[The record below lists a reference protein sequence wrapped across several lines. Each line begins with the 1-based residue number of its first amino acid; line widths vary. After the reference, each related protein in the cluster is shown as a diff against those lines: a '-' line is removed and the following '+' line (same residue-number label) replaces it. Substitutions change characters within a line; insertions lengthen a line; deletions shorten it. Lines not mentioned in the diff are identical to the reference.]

1 MKKLLVGLSLVSMLA
16 ATSCGTMNN
25 PGILG
30 SVLGQSKESLASRA
44 IREVLLNGVLR
55 GITSYNGNSNE
66 LYKLFLPK
74 DLANVVNTLEQLGMG
89 SLVNN
94 VVSQINEGAKMAIN
108 AAEPIFKNAIQN
120 ITIADAIQLVNGGQ
134 HSITNF
140 FRQKTSG
147 QLIQAFLPIVSEKL
161 GNSEALTTYSR
172 IANTINA
179 LPIGNAKIST
189 DLSEFVAQQA
199 MNGMFNLIAQE
210 EVNIRQNVAARTSE
224 VLRIVFANPGN
235 F

>member
-1 MKKLLVGLSLVSMLA
+1 MRKIIVSISLASIMGFS
-16 ATSCGTMNN
+16 SCSTMND
-25 PGILG
+25 PALLG
-30 SVLGQSKESLASRA
+30 SILGQSKESLASRA

-94 VVSQINEGAKMAIN
+94 VVSQINDGAKTAIN
-108 AAEPIFKNAIQN
+108 AAEPIFKNAIRN

-134 HSITNF
+134 NSITNF
-140 FRQKTSG
+140 FRQKTSN
-147 QLIQAFLPIVSEKL
+147 QLLQAFQPIVADKL
-161 GNSEALTTYSR
+161 SNSEALTTYSK
-172 IANTINA
+172 IANTVNA
-179 LPIGNAKIST
+179 LPLGKGKIST
-189 DLSEFVAQQA
+189 DLTQFVAQQA
-199 MNGMFNLIAQE
+199 MNGMFNIVAQE
-210 EVNIRQNVAARTSE
+210 EVNIRQNAAARTTE
-224 VLRIVFANPGN
+224 ALRVVFANPGK